1 MSSITHT
8 EGSSVSQQTGV
19 GDAPNIIIM
28 ENNIINCGDPNYIH
42 LTSHHHLHNQQQAIN
57 TSVSNKKGPKQT
69 VTSQNKFNKSTA
81 INKQII
87 TNTNLITSKEKV
99 FNVQTGR
106 GPKTMYTQQVYTTIP
121 SSPTSSAS
129 IVQQQKITTMPRN
142 VQVVTK
148 GSNNMIL
155 CRSPSNSGSSNG
167 NTQIQIQEQQYHHID
182 GNQQAQPAYTT
193 MKTIY
198 VNNNSGGL
206 NLNKSNK
213 IMTSISPLDY
223 SSENIKQPQTK
234 YITQK
239 VVQSSPTSDLADN
252 KYAFKFTTSVSSPS
266 TSGQTQVVQ
275 QNSSGNSNKGMI
287 KNYNNNCTVKSIQQT
302 SQPAFYYQPTTVYTS
317 DAINYKTSSATIKGN
332 NGGKNQGQQY
342 IQVSQNHRIST
353 NNYTPA
359 PVQKH
364 RTSSSSSSSGKY
376 IIQSVAPPSQNN
388 PVSSSNQQVRYTT
401 TTNNQTSVISYS
413 TEQPSVIQ
421 SPIKM
426 RTVLHPIEST
436 GMEDGARIYTVS
448 EAHPDEVDSSSS
460 GTPKSYNSSNFSE
473 NYMIVNGTKMTDEM
487 SARILHDLSQRS
499 SVKYNNTTSNT
510 NNNNNNQHSNNSNSN
525 NNSGGGGSE
534 IIQISQQPSGTIYS
548 TRQPDGTTVV
558 WNSSATSMNP
568 SETKYLTTTQEQLT
582 SNSNR
587 KISESSN
594 NYVNPAYQHDYR
606 GVNNR

>member
-42 LTSHHHLHNQQQAIN
+42 LTSHHHHHLHNTQQTI
-57 TSVSNKKGPKQT
+57 VGNKKGPKQT
-69 VTSQNKFNKSTA
+69 VTSQNKFNKTTA
-81 INKQII
+81 VNKQII
-87 TNTNLITSKEKV
+87 TNTNLITTSKEKV

-121 SSPTSSAS
+121 SSPTSSAN

-155 CRSPSNSGSSNG
+155 CRSPSNNSGSSNG

-182 GNQQAQPAYTT
+182 SQPQQAYTT

-223 SSENIKQPQTK
+223 SSETIKQPQTK

-239 VVQSSPTSDLADN
+239 VVQPSPNSDMADN
-252 KYAFKFTTSVSSPS
+252 KYAFKFTTTSVSSPS
-266 TSGQTQVVQ
+266 TSGQQTQVVQQ

-317 DAINYKTSSATIKGN
+317 DAINYKTSSATLKGN
-332 NGGKNQGQQY
+332 TVGKNQGQQY

-364 RTSSSSSSSGKY
+364 RTSSSSSSGGGKY

-388 PVSSSNQQVRYTT
+388 PVSSSQVRYTT

-413 TEQPSVIQ
+413 PEQPSVIQ

-448 EAHPDEVDSSSS
+448 EAHPDEVDSSSNS
-460 GTPKSYNSSNFSE
+460 TPKSYNSTNFSE

-499 SVKYNNTTSNT
+499 SVKYNNINSTT
-510 NNNNNNQHSNNSNSN
+510 NNNQHNSSNSV
-525 NNSGGGGSE
+525 GGGGSE
-534 IIQISQQPSGTIYS
+534 IIQISQQQSGTIYS
-548 TRQPDGTTVV
+548 ARQPDGTTVV

-582 SNSNR
+582 SNSNSNR

-594 NYVNPAYQHDYR
+594 NYVNASPAYQHDYR